1 MSEASMADRDEQG
14 GSVSHRPRAF
24 SDLRH
29 DIVAAIRLLGR
40 ERVCALTI
48 VTVLALGIAV
58 TGTFFTLMNGIVLRG
73 LPVDNVNRIVD
84 VSSRDGQGRVRRMS
98 FADFEDVK
106 REARS
111 LQAVAAFASGPVSVA
126 DADRPAER
134 VEGAY
139 VSAGMLTLL
148 GEVAIVGRDFGGQ
161 DDLQGAPA
169 AVILGRS
176 LWERRY
182 GGRISLIGETVRVDG
197 THATVIG
204 VMPERSK
211 FPTNAELW
219 LPLSQ
224 QAGLFERKRDA
235 RSLNVFGSLG
245 DTHTVRSADTELRAI
260 ATRLSEQYPA
270 TNQHVRIE
278 AVPVN
283 QRYLGTRTHPAWFA
297 FIAAGTLV
305 LLIACANIANLL
317 LMRSVH
323 RTREI
328 AVRAALGATKG
339 RVVRQLLGESLVLA
353 VVGGTVGLALSF
365 AWTYILTMR
374 IPRDSFP
381 HWMLPVVDS
390 RVLLT
395 MAAVSVATTV
405 VFGLVPSLHAS
416 KTTLGGVLREGGR
429 VGGIGKRTRRLTTAF
444 LVAQIGLAMVLM
456 ANIALS
462 IRGQRSL
469 ARQDPPIEMSR
480 LLTATLSLPGQQ
492 YATTADRVRFYRDL
506 ETQLREK
513 SGITTLTLTSS
524 LPLDGGPTRS
534 FEIDGNPAQSAK
546 EEQTATLL
554 IVGEEY
560 FSTLGLPLVQGR
572 GFVEN
577 DHTVAIVNQEF
588 ARTYFPQGNVL
599 DRRIRVR
606 LDGSAVAKSWLTIV
620 GVSPN
625 IRQHARHEPVVYIP
639 YAMEP
644 PTVASW
650 IVRGP
655 SAPETMI
662 SPLRHAVRE
671 RDPDLALYR
680 VTTLERAV
688 DEVNWNARMSQLLLA
703 SIAFIAI
710 ALAGVG
716 LYAVTAHALALR
728 LQEMGIRLA
737 LGASSGQLILLVLR
751 GAAAQ
756 LCLGLGVGMLAV
768 LAWSRAFPAG
778 YGQVGLTDPEGL
790 AMTVVL
796 LGSLCVSACIIP
808 AISVVRLRPAMIL
821 RHE

>member
-1 MSEASMADRDEQG
+1 MAKRDPERHSEE
-14 GSVSHRPRAF
+14 HWPRALH
-24 SDLRH
+24 DLRH
-29 DIVAAIRLLGR
+29 DILFAIRLLAR
-40 ERVCALTI
+40 ERAFALTI

-58 TGTFFTLMNGIVLRG
+58 AGTFFTLMNGIVLRG
-73 LPVDNVNRIVD
+73 LPVDSVNRIVD

-98 FADFEDVK
+98 FDDFEDVK

-111 LQAVAAFASGPVSVA
+111 FRAVAAFSSGPMSVA
-126 DADRPAER
+126 DADQPAER

-139 VSAGMLTLL
+139 VSAGTLTLL
-148 GEVAIVGRDFGGQ
+148 GEIPIVGRDFGGP
-161 DDLQGAPA
+161 DDQQGAPA
-169 AVILGRS
+169 MVILGRS
-176 LWERRY
+176 LWVRRY
-182 GGRISLIGETVRVDG
+182 GGRASLIGETVRVNG

-211 FPTNAELW
+211 FPTNAEVW
-219 LPLSQ
+219 LPLAQ

-235 RSLNVFGSLG
+235 RSLNVFGWLG
-245 DTHTVRSADTELRAI
+245 DTYTVQHADTELRAI
-260 ATRLSEQYPA
+260 ATRLSERYPT

-339 RVVRQLLGESLVLA
+339 RVVRQLLAESLVLA
-353 VVGGTVGLALSF
+353 VLGGTVGLALSL
-365 AWTYILTMR
+365 AWTYVLTMR
-374 IPRDSFP
+374 MPRDSFP
-381 HWMLPVVDS
+381 HWMLPVIDS

-395 MAAVSVATTV
+395 MTAVCVATTV
-405 VFGLVPSLHAS
+405 IFGLVPSLHAS

-429 VGGIGKRTRRLTTAF
+429 VGGTGKRTRRLTTAF

-462 IRGQRSL
+462 IRGQRSV
-469 ARQDPPIEMSR
+469 ARQDPSIEMSR
-480 LLTATLSLPGQQ
+480 LLTASVSLQGRQ
-492 YATTADRVRFYRDL
+492 YASTADRIRFYRDL
-506 ETQLREK
+506 EMGLRQN
-513 SGITTLTLTSS
+513 SGITSVTLTSS

-534 FEIDGNPAQSAK
+534 FEFDDDTTPSDQS
-546 EEQTATLL
+546 EQTAILL

-560 FSTLGLPLVQGR
+560 FSILGLSLVRGR
-572 GFVEN
+572 GFSEN
-577 DHTVAIVNQEF
+577 DRTVAIVNQEF
-588 ARTYFPQGNVL
+588 ARTYFPQGKIL

-606 LDGSAVAKSWLTIV
+606 MDGSPVAKSWLTIV

-625 IRQHARHEPVVYIP
+625 IRQQTQPEPVVYIP

-644 PTVASW
+644 PIVSSL
-650 IVRGP
+650 IVRGR

-662 SPLRHAVRE
+662 SPLRHAVRDL
-671 RDPDLALYR
+671 DPDLALYR

-688 DEVNWNARMSQLLLA
+688 DEANWNARLSQLLLA
-703 SIAFIAI
+703 SIVFIAV

-728 LQEMGIRLA
+728 LQEIGIRLA
-737 LGASSGQLILLVLR
+737 LGASSGRLILLVLR

-756 LCLGLGVGMLAV
+756 LGMGMSVGILAV

-790 AMTVVL
+790 ILAGAL
-796 LGSLCVSACIIP
+796 LGSLCMTACIIP
-808 AISVVRLRPAMIL
+808 VIQVVRLRPTIIL
-821 RHE
+821 RYE